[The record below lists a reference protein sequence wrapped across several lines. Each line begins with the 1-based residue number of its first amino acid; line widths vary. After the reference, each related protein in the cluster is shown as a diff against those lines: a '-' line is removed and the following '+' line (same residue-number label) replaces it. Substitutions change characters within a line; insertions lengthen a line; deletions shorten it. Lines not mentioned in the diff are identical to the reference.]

1 MIRGRVRGLDTW
13 ILVDTPLT
21 MCSRILDTVDTTVH
35 AIPLYTQS
43 QHPHGIR
50 NTGYRFSIHA
60 MVGATSWVLPADT
73 PFGSCFLGDRSAVGA
88 MGARADAPRV
98 GVTGLSVVL
107 VLDADWLSPR
117 ASSFSG
123 GSVPLL
129 GAVGCCITRMD
140 AIVIDQDLDFD
151 NHSGHG

>member
-1 MIRGRVRGLDTW
+1 MDTG
-13 ILVDTPLT
+13 IPVDTPLT

-60 MVGATSWVLPADT
+60 MVGATFVGAAGRHPADT

-98 GVTGLSVVL
+98 GVTGPSVVL

-123 GSVPLL
+123 GSVPLP
-129 GAVGCCITRMD
+129 GAVQRWVV
-140 AIVIDQDLDFD
+140 ASQE
-151 NHSGHG
+151 